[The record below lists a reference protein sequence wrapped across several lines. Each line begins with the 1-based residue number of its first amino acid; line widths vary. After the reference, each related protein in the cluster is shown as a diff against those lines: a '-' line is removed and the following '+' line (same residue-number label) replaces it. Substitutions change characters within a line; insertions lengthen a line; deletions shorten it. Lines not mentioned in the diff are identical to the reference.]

1 MKRIIVGGMAFVLLA
16 TSAAVPFPGR
26 EESAA
31 QAADQR
37 APRHDAAAII
47 KLVAVRVLDA
57 AGRPV
62 TGLRK
67 EDFLLTDNGARQV
80 VTEFESY
87 VLGEA
92 GMELVATGKDAPVR
106 APLLKRRLFIFLDLQ
121 GNDENGMKNAKAAA
135 LYFVDT
141 QLRPGDEVG
150 VIGFSPIRGFFIQ
163 EYLTTDHEKIRK
175 AIERAKE
182 LSPSAATAMGFGP
195 DDGGGRRGG
204 GAGGG
209 RGNPVQSEGPGYTND
224 TGVDPNVA
232 NLGRPSGGVG
242 SFIGG
247 IAVVSVPGTGKYAKT
262 DFEPR
267 MFDLAETLKYVPG
280 NKSLVLFS
288 GRDLG
293 AAAKSLGQSFA
304 ASGTPVYAVNTKNW
318 IIKGGITGAGF
329 GVKEKHLYLEHS
341 LKDLALASGGEYF
354 ADIEAVSAIAGKVQ
368 ALSGNFYV
376 LGYYIKE
383 NWDGKFHKVGVELEK
398 PGYRV
403 LAQAGYFSPKPF
415 AEMSDFEKE
424 LHLFDLLYADAPA
437 AEALDMPVTELGVA
451 LPGGR
456 DGVILIQTIIDP
468 KAGVSPAKVELIALI
483 RNEDRIPVVSRKWEL
498 DLSAYNGK
506 TLVFSI
512 GSPRDPGKYDG
523 RIIVRDIETGR
534 PAAGRFSF
542 EVLAPTA
549 EGIVLSSPVILVP
562 GETTKLVRL
571 ESGPARRGQAA
582 ERSLVELY
590 PFIPKDRRIVVR
602 NIEAGT
608 GQITAILPVR
618 VPAGEG
624 GAPPRIELAAR
635 LLPRSGGEEIPLDVE
650 VVEAKTSKD
659 GREFLILRIDLPQ
672 PAPGE
677 YDLEIV
683 AEDAASEKRGTVRTT
698 LMLK

>member
-1 MKRIIVGGMAFVLLA
+1 MKRTIIGGLAFVLLA
-16 TSAAVPFPGR
+16 AGAAVPFPGR
-26 EESAA
+26 EAAA
-31 QAADQR
+31 QAAGQR
-37 APRHDAAAII
+37 APRYDAAAII

-57 AGRPV
+57 EGRPV
-62 TGLRK
+62 KGLRK
-67 EDFLLTDNGARQV
+67 EDFVVTDNGARQV

-87 VLGEA
+87 ILGEA
-92 GMELVATGKDAPVR
+92 GMELAAAGKEAQAP

-121 GNDENGMKNAKAAA
+121 GNDPDGMKNAKAAA

-150 VIGFSPIRGFFIQ
+150 VIGFSPMRGFFIQ
-163 EYLTTDHEKIRK
+163 EYLTTDHKKIRQ

-182 LSPSAATAMGFGP
+182 LPPSAATAMGFGP
-195 DDGGGRRGG
+195 DDS
-204 GAGGG
+204 GGG
-209 RGNPVQSEGPGYTND
+209 RGRGGSGRGSAILSESPGYAND
-224 TGVDPNVA
+224 TGVDANVVS
-232 NLGRPSGGVG
+232 LGRGSGGVG
-242 SFIGG
+242 SFIGESAT
-247 IAVVSVPGTGKYAKT
+247 ITVPGTGKYAKN

-304 ASGTPVYAVNTKNW
+304 SSGTPIYAVNTKNW
-318 IIKGGITGAGF
+318 IIKGGMTGGEF

-354 ADIEAVSAIAGKVQ
+354 ADIEAVSAIAGEVQ
-368 ALSGNFYV
+368 TLSGNFYV

-383 NWDGKFHKVGVELEK
+383 NWDGKFHKVAVELEK

-424 LHLFDLLYADAPA
+424 LHLFDLLYADRPA
-437 AEALDMPVTELGVA
+437 AEAVDMPVTELGVTLA
-451 LPGGR
+451 DGR
-456 DGVILIQTIIDP
+456 LGVVLVEASVDP

-483 RNEDRIPVVSRKWEL
+483 RNEDRVPVVSRKWAL

-512 GSPRDPGKYDG
+512 GSPKEPGKYDG
-523 RIIVRDIETGR
+523 RVIIRDIETGR
-534 PAAGRFSF
+534 PAAGRFAF
-542 EVLAPTA
+542 EVPAANA
-549 EGIVLSSPVILVP
+549 EGIVLSSPVVLVP
-562 GETTKLVRL
+562 GEATKLVRL
-571 ESGPARRGQAA
+571 ESRPARKGEAA
-582 ERSLVELY
+582 ERTLVDLY

-602 NIEAGT
+602 DIEAGT
-608 GQITAILPVR
+608 GQITVILPVR

-624 GAPPRIELAAR
+624 GSPPRVEVAAR
-635 LLPRSGGEEIPLDVE
+635 LIPRSGGEEIPLDVE

-659 GREFLILRIDLPQ
+659 AREFLILRIDLPR
-672 PAPGE
+672 PEPGAYE
-677 YDLEIV
+677 LEIA
-683 AEDAASEKRGTVRTT
+683 AEEAASGRTGSVRTIII
-698 LMLK
+698 LK

>member
-1 MKRIIVGGMAFVLLA
+1 MKRIIIGGMAFVLLTA
-16 TSAAVPFPGR
+16 GAAVPFPGR
-26 EESAA
+26 EAAA
-31 QAADQR
+31 QAAAQR
-37 APRHDAAAII
+37 VPRQDAAAII

-67 EDFLLTDNGARQV
+67 EDFRLTDNGARQV

-92 GMELVATGKDAPVR
+92 GMALVTAGKGASVR

-121 GNDENGMKNAKAAA
+121 GSDADGLKNAKAAA
-135 LYFVDT
+135 LHFVDT

-163 EYLTTDHEKIRK
+163 EYLTTDHKKIRQ

-182 LSPSAATAMGFGP
+182 LPPSAATAMGFGP
-195 DDGGGRRGG
+195 DDGGGGRG
-204 GAGGG
+204 GGG
-209 RGNPVQSEGPGYTND
+209 RGRGSGIVSGGSGYEAGPG
-224 TGVDPNVA
+224 GDPNVVSLA
-232 NLGRPSGGVG
+232 RWSGIQGPLFGASATVT
-242 SFIGG
+242 
-247 IAVVSVPGTGKYAKT
+247 VPGTGKYAKT

-288 GRDLG
+288 SREIG

-304 ASGTPVYAVNTKNW
+304 ASGTPIYAVNTKNW
-318 IIKGGITGAGF
+318 IMMGWLNP
-329 GVKEKHLYLEHS
+329 VKEKHLYLEHS

-354 ADIEAVSAIAGKVQ
+354 ADIEAADAIAGEVQ

-383 NWDGKFHKVGVELEK
+383 NWDGKFHKVAVELEK

-415 AEMSDFEKE
+415 AEMADFEKE
-424 LHLFDLLYADAPA
+424 LHLFDLLYADRPA
-437 AEALDMPVTELGVA
+437 AEALDMPVTELGVV
-451 LPGGR
+451 LDDGR
-456 DGVILIQTIIDP
+456 LGVVLVEAAVDP
-468 KAGVSPAKVELIALI
+468 KTGVSPGKVELIAFI
-483 RNEDRIPVVSRKWEL
+483 RNEDRVPVVSRKWTL
-498 DLSAYNGK
+498 DLSAYDGK

-512 GSPRDPGKYDG
+512 GSPSEPGKYDG
-523 RIIVRDIETGR
+523 RVIVRDIETGR

-542 EVLAPTA
+542 EVPAPQG
-549 EGIVLSSPVILVP
+549 EGFVLSSPVILVP
-562 GETTKLVRL
+562 GEASKLVRL

-582 ERSLVELY
+582 EWTLVDLY

-602 NIEAGT
+602 DIEAGT
-608 GQITAILPVR
+608 GQIMAILPIR
-618 VPAGEG
+618 VPVGEG
-624 GAPPRIELAAR
+624 GAPPQIEVEAR
-635 LLPRSGGEEIPLDVE
+635 LIPRSGGEDIPVDVQ
-650 VVEAKTSKD
+650 VVEAKTGKD
-659 GREFLILRIDLPQ
+659 GREFLILRIELPS
-672 PAPGE
+672 PGPGE
-677 YDLEIV
+677 YDLEITA
-683 AEDAASEKRGTVRTT
+683 AEEASGRIGSVRTS
-698 LMLK
+698 LVLR

>member
-1 MKRIIVGGMAFVLLA
+1 MKRIIIGGLAFVLLA
-16 TSAAVPFPGR
+16 AGAAVPFFGH
-26 EESAA
+26 EEAAA

-37 APRHDAAAII
+37 APRYDAAAII

-92 GMELVATGKDAPVR
+92 GVELAAAGKDAPVL

-121 GNDENGMKNAKAAA
+121 GSDVDGLKNAKAAA
-135 LYFVDT
+135 LHFVDT

-150 VIGFSPIRGFFIQ
+150 VIGFSPMRGFFVQ
-163 EYLTTDHEKIRK
+163 EYLTTDHAKIRK
-175 AIERAKE
+175 AIQRAKE
-182 LSPSAATAMGFGP
+182 LRPSAAATMVFGP
-195 DDGGGRRGG
+195 EDGGGGRGG
-204 GAGGG
+204 GA
-209 RGNPVQSEGPGYTND
+209 RVVSEGPGYAA
-224 TGVDPNVA
+224 GPGGDPNSE
-232 NLGRPSGGVG
+232 NLGKVSGGVG
-242 SFIGG
+242 SFIGAP
-247 IAVVSVPGTGKYAKT
+247 AVVSVPGTGKYAKN
-262 DFEPR
+262 DFTPR

-304 ASGTPVYAVNTKNW
+304 SSGTPVYAVNTKNW
-318 IIKGGITGAGF
+318 IIKGGMTGGEF

-354 ADIEAVSAIAGKVQ
+354 ADIEAVSAIAGEVQ
-368 ALSGNFYV
+368 MLSGNFYV

-383 NWDGKFHKVGVELEK
+383 NWDGKFHKVAVEMKE

-424 LHLFDLLYADAPA
+424 LHLFDLLYADRPA

-451 LPGGR
+451 LAEGR
-456 DGVILIQTIIDP
+456 AGVVLVEAAVDP

-483 RNEDRIPVVSRKWEL
+483 RNEDRVPVVSRKWSL
-498 DLSAYNGK
+498 DLSSYNGK

-512 GSPRDPGKYDG
+512 GSPKEPGKYDG
-523 RIIVRDIETGR
+523 RVIVRDIETGR

-542 EVLAPTA
+542 EVPAPTA
-549 EGIVLSSPVILVP
+549 EGVVLSSPVILVP
-562 GETTKLVRL
+562 GEATKLVRL
-571 ESGPARRGQAA
+571 ESRPARRGQAA
-582 ERSLVELY
+582 ERTLVDLY
-590 PFIPKDRRIVVR
+590 PFIPKDHRIVVR
-602 NIEAGT
+602 VIEAGT

-624 GAPPRIELAAR
+624 GAPPRVEVAAR
-635 LLPRSGGEEIPLDVE
+635 LIPRSGGEEIPLDVE

-659 GREFLILRIDLPQ
+659 GREFLILRIDLPR
-672 PAPGE
+672 PEPGE
-677 YDLEIV
+677 YELEIA
-683 AEDAASEKRGTVRTT
+683 AEEAASGRTGSVRTT
-698 LMLK
+698 IILK

>member
-1 MKRIIVGGMAFVLLA
+1 MKKTIIGGMAFVLLA
-16 TSAAVPFPGR
+16 AGAAVPFPGR
-26 EESAA
+26 EEAAA

-37 APRHDAAAII
+37 APRYDAAAII

-92 GMELVATGKDAPVR
+92 GVELAAAGKETQLP

-121 GNDENGMKNAKAAA
+121 GSDADGLKNAKAAA
-135 LYFVDT
+135 LHFIDT

-163 EYLTTDHEKIRK
+163 EYLTSDLGKIRK

-182 LSPSAATAMGFGP
+182 LSPSAAATMGFGP
-195 DDGGGRRGG
+195 DDGGGGPGGRG
-204 GAGGG
+204 GGG
-209 RGNPVQSEGPGYTND
+209 RGAMVQSEGPGYAAGTS
-224 TGVDPNVA
+224 GDPNSA
-232 NLGRPSGGVG
+232 NLGRGSGGVG
-242 SFIGG
+242 SFIG
-247 IAVVSVPGTGKYAKT
+247 APATVTVPGTSKYAKN

-288 GRDLG
+288 SRDLG

-304 ASGTPVYAVNTKNW
+304 ASGTPIYAVNTKNW
-318 IIKGGITGAGF
+318 IMMGWLSP
-329 GVKEKHLYLEHS
+329 VREKHLYLEHS

-354 ADIEAVSAIAGKVQ
+354 ADIEAVSTIAGEVQ
-368 ALSGNFYV
+368 MLSGNFYV

-383 NWDGKFHKVGVELEK
+383 NWDGKFHKVGVEMKE

-424 LHLFDLLYADAPA
+424 LHLFDLLYADRPA
-437 AEALDMPVTELGVA
+437 AEALDLPAAELGVA
-451 LPGGR
+451 LAEER
-456 DGVILIQTIIDP
+456 FGVVLVEATVDP

-483 RNEDRIPVVSRKWEL
+483 RNEDRVPVISRKWSL
-498 DLSAYNGK
+498 DLSGYNGK
-506 TLVFSI
+506 ILVFSI
-512 GSPRDPGKYDG
+512 GSPKEPGKYDG
-523 RIIVRDIETGR
+523 RVVVRDIETGR

-542 EVLAPTA
+542 EVPAPTA

-562 GETTKLVRL
+562 GEATKLVRL
-571 ESGPARRGQAA
+571 ESQPARRGQAV
-582 ERSLVELY
+582 ERTLVDLY
-590 PFIPKDRRIVVR
+590 PFIPKDHRIVVR
-602 NIEAGT
+602 VIEAGT

-618 VPAGEG
+618 VLAGEG
-624 GAPPRIELAAR
+624 GAPPRVDVMAR
-635 LLPRSGGEEIPLDVE
+635 LIPRSGGDEIPLDVE
-650 VVEAKTSKD
+650 VVEAKTSTD
-659 GREFLILRIDLPQ
+659 GREFLILRIDLPR
-672 PAPGE
+672 PEPGE
-677 YDLEIV
+677 YELEIA
-683 AEDAASEKRGTVRTT
+683 AEEAASGWMDSVRTAII
-698 LMLK
+698 LK

>member
-1 MKRIIVGGMAFVLLA
+1 MKRIIVVGMAFVLVG
-16 TSAAVPFPGR
+16 AA
-26 EESAA
+26 AA
-31 QAADQR
+31 QR
-37 APRHDAAAII
+37 APKYDAAAII

-80 VTEFESY
+80 ITEFESY

-92 GMELVATGKDAPVR
+92 GVELVAAGKEAQAP

-121 GNDENGMKNAKAAA
+121 GSDADGLKNAKAAA
-135 LYFVDT
+135 LHFVDT

-150 VIGFSPIRGFFIQ
+150 VIGFSPMRGFFIQ
-163 EYLTTDHEKIRK
+163 EFLTSDIGKIRK

-182 LSPSAATAMGFGP
+182 LPPSAATAMGFGP
-195 DDGGGRRGG
+195 DDGGGRQ
-204 GAGGG
+204 GGG
-209 RGNPVQSEGPGYTND
+209 RGGRGSAIVSEGSGYEAGTS
-224 TGVDPNVA
+224 GDPNAA
-232 NLGRPSGGVG
+232 NLGRGSGGVG
-242 SFIGG
+242 SFIG
-247 IAVVSVPGTGKYAKT
+247 ASATVTVPGTSKYAKN

-288 GRDLG
+288 SRDLG

-318 IIKGGITGAGF
+318 IIKGGMTGGEFA
-329 GVKEKHLYLEHS
+329 VKEKHLYLEHS

-354 ADIEAVSAIAGKVQ
+354 ADIEAVSTIAGEVQ
-368 ALSGNFYV
+368 TLSGNFYV

-383 NWDGKFHKVGVELEK
+383 NWDGKFHKVAVELEK

-415 AEMSDFEKE
+415 ADMSDFEKE
-424 LHLFDLLYADAPA
+424 LHLFDLLYADRPA
-437 AEALDMPVTELGVA
+437 AEALDMPAAELGVA
-451 LPGGR
+451 LAEGR
-456 DGVILIQTIIDP
+456 VGVVLVEAAVDP

-483 RNEDRIPVVSRKWEL
+483 RNEDRVPVVSRKWAL
-498 DLSAYNGK
+498 DLAAYNGK

-512 GSPRDPGKYDG
+512 GSPSEPGKYDG
-523 RIIVRDIETGR
+523 RVIVRDIETGR
-534 PAAGRFSF
+534 PAAGRFFF
-542 EVLAPTA
+542 EVPAATA
-549 EGIVLSSPVILVP
+549 GDIVLSSPVILVP
-562 GETTKLVRL
+562 GEATKLVRL

-582 ERSLVELY
+582 ERTLVDLY

-602 NIEAGT
+602 DIETGT
-608 GQITAILPVR
+608 GQIMVVLPVR

-624 GAPPRIELAAR
+624 GVPLRVEVAAR
-635 LLPRSGGEEIPLDVE
+635 LIPRSGGEDIPLDVQ

-659 GREFLILRIDLPQ
+659 GREFLILRIDLPS
-672 PAPGE
+672 PGPGE
-677 YDLEIV
+677 YELEIA
-683 AEDAASEKRGTVRTT
+683 AEEAASGLTGSVRTT
-698 LMLK
+698 ILLK